1 MKRTIG
7 TARPVGPAGYG
18 AAAQAIMDDVQRR
31 TPGAFMGNERA
42 QEALA
47 VGAARGVGDRESALD
62 TQQMAAATRA
72 IQNLS
77 RSEANLNLQRT
88 RLENAKAAAGGL
100 APTVSRLAGAIAPA
114 LALGTQIAESR
125 NTPAARALRAAQ
137 SAQPDSSLPMMEDI
151 SPEDLETLQ
160 AMSQPMQADETR
172 NVVDQITSEVDRV
185 EGYLDTLR
193 ELKDAAVMPQSVA
206 LDELYED
213 RRRERRRQLLESE
226 AVRALR
232 RDLADMPVNPYLEG
246 M

>member
-1 MKRTIG
+1 
-7 TARPVGPAGYG
+7 
-18 AAAQAIMDDVQRR
+18 
-31 TPGAFMGNERA
+31 
-42 QEALA
+42 
-47 VGAARGVGDRESALD
+47 
-62 TQQMAAATRA
+62 
-72 IQNLS
+72 
-77 RSEANLNLQRT
+77 
-88 RLENAKAAAGGL
+88 
-100 APTVSRLAGAIAPA
+100 
-114 LALGTQIAESR
+114 
-125 NTPAARALRAAQ
+125 
-137 SAQPDSSLPMMEDI
+137 MMEDI
-151 SPEDLETLQ
+151 SPEDLEALQ

-213 RRRERRRQLLESE
+213 RRREQRRQLLESE

>member
-42 QEALA
+42 QEALS
-47 VGAARGVGDRESALD
+47 VGAARDVGARESAMD

-72 IQNLS
+72 IQDLS
-77 RSEANLNLQRT
+77 RSEASLSLQQT

-100 APTVSRLAGAIAPA
+100 APPVSRAAGAIAPA

-137 SAQPDSSLPMMEDI
+137 SAQPDSSMPMMEDMN
-151 SPEDLETLQ
+151 PEDLETLQ
-160 AMSQPMQADETR
+160 AMSQPMQDDQTR

-185 EGYLDTLR
+185 ESYLKTLQAAR
-193 ELKDAAVMPQSVA
+193 EAVVGPQSVA
-206 LDELYED
+206 LDELYDE
-213 RRRERRRQLLESE
+213 RLREQRRQLLESE
-226 AVRALR
+226 AVRAMR
-232 RDLADMPVNPYLEG
+232 RDLADMPFNPYLEG